1 MASNAE
7 TGYETLKATE
17 GTEEGT
23 GDWFEVTQ
31 QLINDFADLTI
42 DHQWIH
48 VDPERAAKESPFGT
62 TIAHG
67 FLTLSMLTHLA
78 GSVPSSVG
86 RLDGVVMGMN
96 YGFDKVRFVNP
107 VKVGSKIRASS
118 VLASVDQK
126 DPNTLQVTRTVTVEI
141 EGESKPALVADW
153 IMRTVYS

>member
-7 TGYETLKATE
+7 TAYETLKATE

-31 QLINDFADLTI
+31 QLVDQFADLTI

-48 VDPERAAKESPFGT
+48 VDPERAAKESPFQA

-96 YGFDKVRFVNP
+96 YGFDKVRFVSP
-107 VKVGSKIRASS
+107 VKVGSKIRAASTVKSVEPKGSS
-118 VLASVDQK
+118 I
-126 DPNTLQVTRTVTVEI
+126 QVTKTYTIEVE
-141 EGESKPALVADW
+141 GGDKPAVVADW
-153 IMRTVYS
+153 VTRIFFA